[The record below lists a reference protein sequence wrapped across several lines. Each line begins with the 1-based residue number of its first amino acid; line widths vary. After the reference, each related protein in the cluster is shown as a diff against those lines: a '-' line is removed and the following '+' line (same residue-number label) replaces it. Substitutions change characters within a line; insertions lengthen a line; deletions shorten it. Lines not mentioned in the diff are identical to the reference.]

1 MRIARRLALGAS
13 LLVLLSACSTGG
25 SGKPTVKIGSDRFY
39 EAQIVAELYAVAL
52 ENAGYTVE
60 RNLGLGARAVTAAAI
75 ESGQIDLKPEY
86 LGSGLGYYDKTKTTG
101 DPATNAA
108 ALQAILK
115 GKGGGISV
123 LAWSPG
129 QDTNAFVVRRETA
142 NQLKLSR
149 MSDLAA
155 VQDGLVWGLPPECET
170 NPLCAGALKDGYGI
184 AFPPK
189 QLKLL
194 AACGS
199 EIATALQAR
208 QVDIGEL
215 CSTQPEIS
223 TMGFA
228 VLADDKKTQPAE
240 NLAPLVRS
248 DLLSKLSS
256 TDRTAF
262 TSLLDAVSAKLTTE
276 ALLALGV
283 AHQVERKDIPVIARA
298 FLRDNGLIQ

>member
-1 MRIARRLALGAS
+1 MRRLRTLALGAS
-13 LLVLLSACSTGG
+13 LLVLLSACATGG
-25 SGKPTVKIGSDRFY
+25 SSKPTVKVGSDRFY
-39 EAQIVAELYAVAL
+39 EAQIVAELYAQAI
-52 ENAGYTVE
+52 ENAGYKVE

-75 ESGQIDLKPEY
+75 ESGQIDVKPEY

-101 DPATNAA
+101 DPAANAA
-108 ALQAILK
+108 ALQSILK

-129 QDTNAFVVRRETA
+129 QDTNAFVVRKDTA
-142 NQLKLSR
+142 DSLKLMK

-155 VQDGLVWGLPPECET
+155 VQDRLVWGLPPECET
-170 NPLCAGALKDGYGI
+170 NPLCGGALKDAYGI

-194 AACGS
+194 NACGA
-199 EIATALQAR
+199 EIATALSGKA
-208 QVDIGEL
+208 VDVGEV

-228 VLADDKKTQPAE
+228 VLDDDKKTQPAE
-240 NLAPLVRS
+240 NLAPLVRQ
-248 DLLSKLSS
+248 DLLDKLSS
-256 TDRTAF
+256 SDRTAF
-262 TSLLDAVSAKLTTE
+262 IALLDAVSAKLTTE

-283 AHQVERKDIPVIARA
+283 AHQVDRKDVPSIASQ
-298 FLRDNGLIQ
+298 FLKDNGLVK